1 MSVVEWN
8 TARVE
13 VTANATRP
21 ARTSGTPVPLTPAAA
36 CARRVL
42 EFERTNGHA
51 WITHHGQSQPPSTR
65 DGDACHKVILDGED
79 DRLGHL
85 VGLSG
90 PWDGVSS
97 RRARESCGAL
107 PIFGAEH
114 GSRNYSRR
122 VTLMRRG
129 ASSRATDRAIC
140 STAAPTEA
148 TATCP
153 GFGLRAGVP
162 LTSTIAPVGVRC
174 GAARRWHIPRACRS
188 CRGSHQGPS

>member
-1 MSVVEWN
+1 M
-8 TARVE
+8 
-13 VTANATRP
+13 VTPIYESCYRRRHAGRSYP
-21 ARTSGTPVPLTPAAA
+21 PAAA

-42 EFERTNGHA
+42 EFERTNGLSHGHGLDHA
-51 WITHHGQSQPPSTR
+51 SRAEPAGRQQRAMVMP
-65 DGDACHKVILDGED
+65 CHKVILDGED

-107 PIFGAEH
+107 PIFGAEY
-114 GSRNYSRR
+114 GSRKYSRR

-140 STAAPTEA
+140 STAAPTKA

-174 GAARRWHIPRACRS
+174 GAPSCTTLAYPQSLSKLPR
-188 CRGSHQGPS
+188 

>member
-1 MSVVEWN
+1 MYGDSGS
-8 TARVE
+8 ARYNYECRRVARRSLLPPPRRARGE
-13 VTANATRP
+13 CSSSRGRMVTAWLDHASRAEP
-21 ARTSGTPVPLTPAAA
+21 AGRHQRAMVMP
-36 CARRVL
+36 
-42 EFERTNGHA
+42 
-51 WITHHGQSQPPSTR
+51 
-65 DGDACHKVILDGED
+65 CHKVILDGED

-107 PIFGAEH
+107 PIFGAEY

-140 STAAPTEA
+140 STAAPTKA